1 MCRIYTTL
9 SEKGYMFVADIFEST
24 KKTAQINKS
33 LREKPN
39 LLFCGCEQGMPK
51 KNTAVNFS

>member
-1 MCRIYTTL
+1 
-9 SEKGYMFVADIFEST
+9 MFVADIFEST